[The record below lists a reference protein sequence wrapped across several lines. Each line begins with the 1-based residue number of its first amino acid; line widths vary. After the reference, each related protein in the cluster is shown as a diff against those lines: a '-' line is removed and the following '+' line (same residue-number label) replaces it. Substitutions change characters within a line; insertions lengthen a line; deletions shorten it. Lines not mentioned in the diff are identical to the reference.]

1 MKVLESECNIIEETI
16 KFSNKA
22 ERIERK
28 LNLGIY
34 CVQKRD
40 NNKYIWKTNEN
51 ISKVNYNGKRDID
64 KKYDKN
70 NKIMCFRCYELGH
83 KALYCRHSFKELAV
97 MEENGILEMNKRR
110 NFIPNLKRNYWKRN
124 NNNYK
129 NNYGLSVNKN
139 EIKQNTKFIAKANR
153 NTKNWNNNNNNNNN
167 NNYNFKNTE
176 NDVNNK
182 HYNKHN
188 NLYYNMVDN
197 NYDAKNI
204 NNQEIKTNTEVG
216 N

>member
-1 MKVLESECNIIEETI
+1 
-16 KFSNKA
+16 
-22 ERIERK
+22 
-28 LNLGIY
+28 
-34 CVQKRD
+34 
-40 NNKYIWKTNEN
+40 
-51 ISKVNYNGKRDID
+51 
-64 KKYDKN
+64 
-70 NKIMCFRCYELGH
+70 
-83 KALYCRHSFKELAV
+83 

-110 NFIPNLKRNYWKRN
+110 NFILNLQRNYWKRN

-153 NTKNWNNNNNNNNN
+153 NTKNWNNNS

-182 HYNKHN
+182 HYNKYN
-188 NLYYNMVDN
+188 NLYNNMFDN
-197 NYDAKNI
+197 NCDAKNI